1 MSAALLSVL
10 LGAALIAASHLVTVL
25 VARATAGTDGPVA
38 APVLATTYVLKVLL
52 LGWVLLTVPA
62 PGWLAPGWVAA
73 GVLTALVVSLA
84 LAARAGA
91 RGTRAALG
99 PVLETGRRAEAEGPD
114 GSGASGPAAH
124 GTQDGST
131 PGDRKQDD
139 RKQDD
144 HEHGRP

>member
-10 LGAALIAASHLVTVL
+10 LGAGLITASHLVTVL

-38 APVLATTYVLKVLL
+38 APVLAATYVLKVLL

-62 PGWLAPGWVAA
+62 PGWLVPGWGAA
-73 GVLTALVVSLA
+73 GVLAALVVSLA

-91 RGTRAALG
+91 RGTRTALEPVMEARRRAAAEHPDG
-99 PVLETGRRAEAEGPD
+99 PVAP
-114 GSGASGPAAH
+114 GPAGD
-124 GTQDGST
+124 GTRDGRT
-131 PGDRKQDD
+131 PDD

>member
-10 LGAALIAASHLVTVL
+10 LGAGLIVASHLVTVL

-38 APVLATTYVLKVLL
+38 APVLAATYVLKVLL

-62 PGWLAPGWVAA
+62 PGWLVPGWVAA
-73 GVLTALVVSLA
+73 GVLAALVVSLA

-91 RGTRAALG
+91 RGTRTALG
-99 PVLETGRRAEAEGPD
+99 PVLEARRRAAAVHPD
-114 GSGASGPAAH
+114 GPGAPGPAGD
-124 GTQDGST
+124 GTHDGRT
-131 PGDRKQDD
+131 PDD

>member
-1 MSAALLSVL
+1 MSAAALSVL
-10 LGAALIAASHLVTVL
+10 LGAGLVAASHLVTVL

-38 APVLATTYVLKVLL
+38 APVLAATYVLKVLL

-62 PGWLAPGWVAA
+62 PPWLAPGWVAA

-99 PVLETGRRAEAEGPD
+99 PVLEARRRADAERPG
-114 GSGASGPAAH
+114 
-124 GTQDGST
+124 GTGGTD
-131 PGDRKQDD
+131 DRKQDD
-139 RKQDD
+139 RRQDD
-144 HEHGRP
+144 HEHG

>member
-10 LGAALIAASHLVTVL
+10 LGAGLIVASHLVTVL

-38 APVLATTYVLKVLL
+38 APVLAATYVLKVLL

-62 PGWLAPGWVAA
+62 PGWLVPGWVAA
-73 GVLTALVVSLA
+73 GVLAALVVSLA

-91 RGTRAALG
+91 RGTRTALG
-99 PVLETGRRAEAEGPD
+99 PVLETRRRAAAEHPD
-114 GSGASGPAAH
+114 GSGAPGPAGD
-124 GTQDGST
+124 GTHDDRT
-131 PGDRKQDD
+131 PDD

-144 HEHGRP
+144 HERGRP

>member
-10 LGAALIAASHLVTVL
+10 LGAGLITASHLVTVL

-38 APVLATTYVLKVLL
+38 APVLAATYVLKVLL

-62 PGWLAPGWVAA
+62 PGWLVPGWGAA
-73 GVLTALVVSLA
+73 GVLAALVVSLA

-91 RGTRAALG
+91 RGTRTALE
-99 PVLETGRRAEAEGPD
+99 PVLEARRRAAAEHPD
-114 GSGASGPAAH
+114 GPAGD
-124 GTQDGST
+124 GTRDGRT
-131 PGDRKQDD
+131 PDD

>member
-10 LGAALIAASHLVTVL
+10 LGAGLITASHLVTVL

-38 APVLATTYVLKVLL
+38 APVLAATYVLKVLL

-62 PGWLAPGWVAA
+62 PGWLVPGWGAA
-73 GVLTALVVSLA
+73 GVLAALVVSLA

-91 RGTRAALG
+91 CGTRTALG
-99 PVLETGRRAEAEGPD
+99 PVLEARRRAAAEHPD
-114 GSGASGPAAH
+114 GPGAPGPAGD
-124 GTQDGST
+124 GTRDGRT
-131 PGDRKQDD
+131 PDD